1 MHNSLG
7 ALNPH
12 KQSNDFK
19 YSWVKDRT
27 KLMTKPPISKELLE
41 ILACPVCKQ
50 KVELK
55 GEKLVCVKCGRKY
68 PIVDG
73 IPNMLPD
80 ELR

>member
-1 MHNSLG
+1 
-7 ALNPH
+7 
-12 KQSNDFK
+12 
-19 YSWVKDRT
+19 
-27 KLMTKPPISKELLE
+27 MTKSPISKELLE